1 MDINGRHKYAL
12 LMDGITSNKCIEGY
26 EVLICPECG
35 NMMSMGLKYRKE
47 YNGETAHKRDDGTV
61 VYMGQLEMATPCFV
75 EKGGGMGYL
84 ISGI

>member
-1 MDINGRHKYAL
+1 MG
-12 LMDGITSNKCIEGY
+12 GITSNKCIEGY

-61 VYMGQLEMATPCFV
+61 VYV
-75 EKGGGMGYL
+75 
-84 ISGI
+84 